1 MAQVRMDIE
10 QVRAFGNDLK
20 GKFAQELNSIKSNI
34 SSQSNGLNW
43 EGTDAQQFKGD
54 RTQQITQAIDQL
66 VQRLEELGT
75 RAIQNA
81 DTQEQVS
88 TQV

>member
-10 QVRAFGNDLK
+10 QVRGFGNDLK
-20 GKFAQELNSIKSNI
+20 GKFAQELQQIKNNI

-54 RTQQITQAIDQL
+54 RTQQICQAIDQL

-75 RAIQNA
+75 TAIRNA
-81 DTQEQVS
+81 DTQEQTS
-88 TQV
+88 TAV